1 MKCDSGM
8 DNGILYHIP
17 KADPDLIQKTY
28 FITISIKNGGALPF
42 WPTVSLMLEVEIP
55 NKHHHVA
62 KTIPHLEYVNGFDLS
77 LILEELDPEE
87 NRHYGKC
94 VFCE

>member
-1 MKCDSGM
+1 MKFDSGM

-28 FITISIKNGGALPF
+28 FITIYIKNGGALTF

-77 LILEELDPEE
+77 LILEELDPE
-87 NRHYGKC
+87 KKTPLWKMC
-94 VFCE
+94 FL